1 MTVNSV
7 ITNGKEIFRILQIDN
22 DQYFVM
28 DCYKYN
34 KPKWIDKEI
43 AKDFYIISNEELLS
57 KLNIKLKKFNEL
69 TNKEK
74 NEVQKKYGTI
84 SSILPVI
91 SDVIQRRKTI
101 ELCSKNFKLSK
112 DSIRHRLYEYLIF
125 DDICVFVSKN
135 NDHCKELT
143 IDEKNFRW
151 ALNKYYYNSI
161 KLSLMETYKRMLKD
175 KYCDSNGKLVSNIP
189 SFRKFNYYF
198 YKTNTKEKEIIS
210 RCGKGEFMRNH
221 RTLLGSGVSDFCNT
235 IGYGMFDSTI
245 CDIFLVNDRG
255 ELLGRPILTAC
266 VDGYSRMCLG
276 YSLGLEGGVESLKK
290 LLINMNTNKVSH
302 CEKFGIGIDIRDW
315 NCIGLPH
322 KFITDKGREYV
333 SESFSQITDLGIEII
348 NLPPYRP
355 ELKGCIEKFFD
366 LVQSSF
372 KKQLAT
378 KGVIFEDYQERGG
391 VDYRKKA
398 CLTLDEFEKI
408 VLYCIINYNTK
419 RIVNLPLELVGVVE
433 PFSNEIW
440 NSELNKYH
448 NNMISTSNEI
458 IRLTLL
464 PRVKGIFKRDGLYV
478 NKFRYKSS
486 DFKDRYLTNEECVV
500 SYDPNNIGKVWLFEN
515 GNYYEFEIIEKFLV
529 DKSID
534 EANEVISKKKE
545 VEKNSELK
553 VIQGSIDLYN
563 EIEIITNNVRNIK
576 VDVKNVR
583 KNRSKEIR
591 RK

>member
-1 MTVNSV
+1 MMVNSV
-7 ITNGKEIFRILQIDN
+7 ITNGNEIFRILSIKEDEI
-22 DQYFVM
+22 FVINCKHRYM
-28 DCYKYN
+28 PYWIK
-34 KPKWIDKEI
+34 IDKV
-43 AKDFYIISNEELLS
+43 KDFKLINEDELLLRT
-57 KLNIKLKKFNEL
+57 KRTFKKEEDL
-69 TNKEK
+69 TNIERKEI
-74 NEVQKKYGTI
+74 QYKYGTI

-91 SDVIQRRKTI
+91 ENKILRTKMIEICKDNFSLSENTI
-101 ELCSKNFKLSK
+101 
-112 DSIRHRLYEYLIF
+112 RYRLYDYLVYNTSL
-125 DDICVFVSKN
+125 VFLDK
-135 NDHCKELT
+135 KEEKKKVLSN
-143 IDEKNFRW
+143 DEKNFRW

-175 KYCDSNGKLVSNIP
+175 KYCDSNGKLLSDIP

-302 CEKFGIGIDIRDW
+302 CEKFGIGIDIKDW

-333 SESFSQITDLGIEII
+333 SELFSQITDLGIEII

-440 NSELNKYH
+440 NNELYKYH
-448 NNMISTSNEI
+448 NNMIKTSNEI

-464 PRVKGIFKRDGLYV
+464 PRVKGVFKRDGLYV

-486 DFKDRYLTNEECVV
+486 DFCR
-500 SYDPNNIGKVWLFEN
+500 
-515 GNYYEFEIIEKFLV
+515 
-529 DKSID
+529 
-534 EANEVISKKKE
+534 
-545 VEKNSELK
+545 
-553 VIQGSIDLYN
+553 
-563 EIEIITNNVRNIK
+563 
-576 VDVKNVR
+576 
-583 KNRSKEIR
+583 
-591 RK
+591 

>member
-7 ITNGKEIFRILQIDN
+7 ITNGNEIFRILSIKEDEI
-22 DQYFVM
+22 FVINCKHRYM
-28 DCYKYN
+28 PYWIK
-34 KPKWIDKEI
+34 IDKV
-43 AKDFYIISNEELLS
+43 KDFKVITEDELLLRT
-57 KLNIKLKKFNEL
+57 KRTFKKEEDL
-69 TNKEK
+69 TNIERKEI
-74 NEVQKKYGTI
+74 QYKYGTI

-91 SDVIQRRKTI
+91 ENKILRTKMIEICKDNFSLSENTI
-101 ELCSKNFKLSK
+101 
-112 DSIRHRLYEYLIF
+112 RYRLYDYLVYNTSL
-125 DDICVFVSKN
+125 VFLDK
-135 NDHCKELT
+135 KEEKKKVLSN
-143 IDEKNFRW
+143 DEKNFRW

-175 KYCDSNGKLVSNIP
+175 KYCVSNGKLVSNIP

-290 LLINMNTNKVSH
+290 LLINMNINKVSH
-302 CEKFGIGIDIRDW
+302 CEKFGIGIDIKDW

-440 NSELNKYH
+440 NNELYKYH
-448 NNMISTSNEI
+448 NNMIKTSNEI

-486 DFKDRYLTNEECVV
+486 DFKNRYLTNEECVV

-563 EIEIITNNVRNIK
+563 EIELITNNVKNIK